1 MHGNG
6 RGAEDGQ
13 SHGSNQG
20 FRNNRHDEGNA
31 GERGGGLDPSRI
43 RPHVFPVPV
52 SSPLGLDRADPLVQR
67 VLPLAFYVLLRGLD
81 ATVLKGLQTY
91 GHSHPVHGENPISF
105 CNVFFFAQLA
115 VGLTALLPGRREL
128 VRTLPTLTPADRRLL
143 GTHAFLGMFL
153 GPVAYYQALQ
163 SLSVSSQT
171 LLFAMVLPGAAL
183 LARWLLREPLP
194 RAFWLS
200 LALIVAGLLLP
211 QITRAAVGGPMDDLQ
226 GLAWGLVGVVAFSG
240 AAVAGRSIA
249 GRGWPV
255 ALSIGLGSTIT
266 ALVFA
271 VIALTLF
278 GPHHFLLLQL
288 WWVAGV
294 ILIYALSLSLGSELA
309 LRLAYRHCS
318 VATVALWGSVTIV
331 VAIASAALLLGEQ
344 IQLATVAGIVL
355 LLSGVWLGRRPNQSD
370 PSLWR

>member
-13 SHGSNQG
+13 SHRSNQS

-43 RPHVFPVPV
+43 RPHVLPVPV

-115 VGLTALLPGRREL
+115 VGLTALLPGRRDL

-163 SLSVSSQT
+163 SLSVISQT

-183 LARWLLREPLP
+183 LARWLLRESLP

-200 LALIVAGLLLP
+200 LALIAAGLLLP
-211 QITRAAVGGPMDDLQ
+211 QITRAAMGGPMDDLQ
-226 GLAWGLVGVVAFSG
+226 GLAWGVVGVVAFSG

-271 VIALTLF
+271 VIALALF

-288 WWVAGV
+288 WWVVGV

-309 LRLAYRHCS
+309 LRLAYRRCS
-318 VATVALWGSVTIV
+318 VATVALWGSLTIV
-331 VAIASAALLLGEQ
+331 VAIASAALLLGEP
-344 IQLATVAGIVL
+344 IHTATAAGIVL
-355 LLSGVWLGRRPNQSD
+355 LLSGVWLGRRPKQSE
-370 PSLWR
+370 PPPRR